1 MDVFKERFDFIFIN
15 KLSITLFGEKMT
27 DINIIVYDF
36 GVKGVTSSR
45 DVQVAK
51 TIDTN
56 VVLTFALCDQSGEP
70 IVLAVPTEKSIIE
83 QCFQLTDYYSGLT
96 SVAGFTINNPSIS
109 STDFNSFT
117 VEWVVTCIS
126 SSIRQTFGYTINTNG
141 WTSQG
146 VGQAYNLSMKGAQNA
161 FSLYSTTV

>member
-1 MDVFKERFDFIFIN
+1 
-15 KLSITLFGEKMT
+15 MT

-56 VVLTFALCDQSGEP
+56 VVLTFALCDQSGKP
-70 IVLAVPTEKSIIE
+70 IVLAVPTENSIIE
-83 QCFQLTDYYSGLT
+83 QCFQLTDYYSGST
-96 SVAGFTINNPSIS
+96 SIAGFTINTPGIS
-109 STDFNSFT
+109 STTFNSFT
-117 VEWVVTCIS
+117 VKWVVTCTDS
-126 SSIRQTFGYTINTNG
+126 SVRQTFGYIIDTQG

-146 VGQAYNLSMKGAQNA
+146 RGQAYNLSMKGAQNA
-161 FSLYSTTV
+161 FSLYATTV